1 MKKFNAI
8 HILEAE
14 QKQNDL
20 IHRNLGK
27 EHHQKQLTRFVSKY
41 ILPQFVK
48 LNNEG
53 KITYNLNTDD
63 RDIFFKSKQ
72 LEMYL
77 YNIVDEIVLQNDD
90 LDILN
95 TDDKE
100 LINAVVKDV
109 TDFVLNTYEQYIV
122 DYDNNNRPF

>member
-8 HILEAE
+8 HILEAG
-14 QKQNDL
+14 QKQDDL

-53 KITYNLNTDD
+53 KITYNLNTND

-72 LEMYL
+72 LEIYVYEVVEEL
-77 YNIVDEIVLQNDD
+77 AIQNDD
-90 LDILN
+90 LNFLN

-109 TDFVLNTYEQYIV
+109 LDFVLNTYEQYIV
-122 DYDNNNRPF
+122 DYNNQ